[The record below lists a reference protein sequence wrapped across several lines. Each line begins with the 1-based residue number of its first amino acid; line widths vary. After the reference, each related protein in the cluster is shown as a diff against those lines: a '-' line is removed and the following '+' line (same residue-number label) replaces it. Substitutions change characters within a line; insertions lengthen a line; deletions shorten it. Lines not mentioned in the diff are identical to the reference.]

1 VKQVY
6 KYFVMTA
13 LVATAA
19 SANVA
24 ITVGSIYQPV
34 ALNSFGNFGIN
45 LANGFAL
52 TGASVAHIGYDIG
65 YGITRPTAVLLNPIE
80 DGWPR
85 SPFTGGFLNFSL
97 DGTVTGTLTGAYDER
112 GYTSP
117 CALLGTSG
125 TGCAQ
130 DIFGRGSWIG
140 DTFTFSPI
148 PAPTHNPEPSTWI
161 LFVLAAILISSK
173 TLFTKSRKM
182 YRQLRG

>member
-1 VKQVY
+1 MRY
-6 KYFVMTA
+6 IKYAMLTA
-13 LVATAA
+13 LVASAA

-65 YGITRPTAVLLNPIE
+65 YGVTRPTLVQLNPVE

-85 SPFTGGFLNFSL
+85 SPITGGYLNFSL
-97 DGTVTGTLTGAYDER
+97 DGTVTGTLRGAYDEF
-112 GYTSP
+112 GFSSP
-117 CALLGTSG
+117 CSLLGTTG
-125 TGCAQ
+125 TSCAQ